1 MFHLLG
7 VLSPLTGH
15 WEATDKKAVQSHNN
29 YPAGRPQCNIKM
41 GDETV
46 KVVVRARPFNS
57 QEIKD
62 NRKKDIEVNTALG
75 KITITN
81 PAPQDAMGAEPK
93 TFSFDSVY
101 DDDSTQR
108 AVYDETAFPLV
119 ESVLAGYNGECQ
131 RLSIS
136 GS

>member
-1 MFHLLG
+1 
-7 VLSPLTGH
+7 
-15 WEATDKKAVQSHNN
+15 
-29 YPAGRPQCNIKM
+29 M

-62 NRKKDIEVNTALG
+62 NRKKDIEVNSALG
-75 KITITN
+75 TITITN

-101 DDDSTQR
+101 DDESTQR

-119 ESVLAGYNGECQ
+119 ESVLAGYNGV
-131 RLSIS
+131 S
-136 GS
+136 GSVINARVRPPSPTHSLLPLAGTIFAYGQVMSGCWCLSTASVL

>member
-1 MFHLLG
+1 
-7 VLSPLTGH
+7 
-15 WEATDKKAVQSHNN
+15 
-29 YPAGRPQCNIKM
+29 M

-46 KVVVRARPFNS
+46 KVVVRARPMNS
-57 QEIKD
+57 QEVKD
-62 NRKKDIEVNTALG
+62 NRKKDIEVNSALG
-75 KITITN
+75 TITITN

-119 ESVLAGYNGECQ
+119 ESVLAGYNGAY
-131 RLSIS
+131 RSTVAS
-136 GS
+136 N